1 MNKLRTAEDVDRFRL
16 SLVPVDQAMWT
27 SEQRW
32 GVGRLERLISPATLA
47 SYRRGWDAYRT
58 AIENNDAEVVEQIG
72 PKMIAAL
79 AYMDAE
85 ATAAGHQ
92 PLAPDV
98 WEHPCGDGTTLV
110 VCRTSAEASAVIRA
124 SNASDGQSYET
135 TIPPDLATTIR
146 NQHEGR
152 RLVVVT
158 LAEVARLM
166 QLAEAKVLGTR
177 WEGSDAHSGVQ
188 LDEMAAHDLVRAG
201 HPLPAP
207 LAADLP
213 PATGA
218 LDF

>member
-1 MNKLRTAEDVDRFRL
+1 MKLRTPEEVDRFRL
-16 SLVPVDQAMWT
+16 SLVKVDEAFWQ

-32 GVGRLERLISPATLA
+32 GVGRLERLQKTEVLMA
-47 SYRRGWDAYRT
+47 YKRGWDAYRV
-58 AIENNDAEVVEQIG
+58 AIENNDAETVEQVG
-72 PKMIAAL
+72 PKMITAL
-79 AYMDAE
+79 GYMDTE
-85 ATAAGHQ
+85 ATAAGYQ

-98 WEHPCGDGTTLV
+98 WEHACGDGTTLV

-135 TIPPDLATTIR
+135 TLPPDIAMTIR
-146 NQHEGR
+146 SQHEGR

-188 LDEMAAHDLVRAG
+188 LDEMAAHGLVRSG
-201 HPLPAP
+201 FPLSAP
-207 LAADLP
+207 LATDLP
-213 PATGA
+213 PTTGA